1 MIVPHGHDKDMAS
14 LQTLSHALQTTL
26 LAKVVRIAKGNLG
39 LQTEFV
45 RDGVH
50 NVHACKFFVIIWR
63 STE

>member
-14 LQTLSHALQTTL
+14 LQTLAHGLQTSL
-26 LAKVVRIAKGNLG
+26 LAKVVRIAESNLG

-50 NVHACKFFVIIWR
+50 NIH
-63 STE
+63 S